1 MAKTKS
7 INANAAFSDL
17 DWQTAIIEAVFME
30 QGFSPVEPPVLQPAE
45 VFFNLSGE
53 DIRSRMYVFTDPGG
67 EEVCLRPDLTIP
79 TCRFYLQTA
88 ASAGQVAKLSYSGVA
103 FRYQT
108 PDSDKPTEFL
118 QTGIEHI
125 GQRNKEKADA
135 DALRL
140 IVEACERAGLSNY
153 KITIGDVGLFFSLIE
168 ALKIP
173 EAWRARLGHS
183 IWHAGEF
190 DQLLKRYASR
200 DHTDATGSALLNAL
214 SELDES
220 EARAA
225 IADVMGLAQISAV
238 GERSIEEITER
249 LLVQA
254 ADARAEPLSPKIVRL
269 LNDYLKVAGR
279 PKAAAQK
286 IRSLAKA
293 AGVNIARPLDR
304 FEKRLDLIEAAGIPL
319 SKLSFDA
326 DFGRN
331 LEYYTGFVFEL
342 TVPALGTK
350 AQIAGGGRY
359 DTLLKQLG
367 ADKDVPAVGAMIRTE
382 RLLEAL
388 GGAS

>member
-1 MAKTKS
+1 MTTPKTIS
-7 INANAAFSDL
+7 ADMAFSDL
-17 DWQTAIIEAVFME
+17 DWQSAIIEAVFME
-30 QGFSPVEPPVLQPAE
+30 AGYSTVEPPVLQPAE

-53 DIRSRMYVFTDPGG
+53 DIRSRMYLFTDPGG
-67 EEVCLRPDLTIP
+67 NEVCLRPDLTIP
-79 TCRFYLQTA
+79 TCRYYLETA
-88 ASAGQVAKLSYSGVA
+88 EKAGQVAKLSYSGAA
-103 FRYQT
+103 FRYQ
-108 PDSDKPTEFL
+108 PPSSGKPAEFL

-135 DALRL
+135 DALQL
-140 IVEACERAGLSNY
+140 IVEACQRAGLSDF
-153 KITIGDVGLFFSLIE
+153 KITIGDVGLFFSLID
-168 ALKIP
+168 ALNIP

-183 IWHAGEF
+183 IWHTGEF

-200 DHTDATGSALLNAL
+200 DYNGSTGSALLNAL

-225 IADVMGLAQISAV
+225 IADVMSLAQISAV

-249 LLVQA
+249 LLAQA
-254 ADARAEPLSPKIVRL
+254 SDARAEPLSPKIVKL
-269 LNDYLKVAGR
+269 LNDFLKVAGKPR
-279 PKAAAQK
+279 ASAQK

-293 AGVNIARPLDR
+293 AGVKMDKTLDR

-319 SKLSFDA
+319 SNLTFDA

-342 TVPALGTK
+342 TVPKLGTS

-367 ADKDVPAVGAMIRTE
+367 AEKDVPAVGAMIRTE
-382 RLLEAL
+382 RLLQAVGE
-388 GGAS
+388 SS